1 MNERIA
7 DPARRALDGEL
18 LDKPALRD
26 LVSQAAD
33 NPFDLFYW
41 ASRIREAHF
50 ANKVHLCSIVAGKLG
65 GCGEDC
71 KWCAQ
76 SAASAPGAAGPQR
89 LGIDQIV
96 TAARDAAK
104 LGAGCLGIVNSGRAP
119 SRRDID
125 DVAAACS
132 AIRHDDAS
140 PNLKNLNLCASL
152 GQLTEAQA
160 TRLASAGV
168 RRYNHNLET
177 SRRHFPNVVTTH
189 SYDDRLRT
197 AAVVRAA
204 GLQLCCGCLF
214 GLGETWDDR
223 IDLALTLRDTVRPD
237 VVPLNFL
244 HPVPATP
251 LGGAAPL
258 GPIEILTII
267 AIFRFAIPATRIKV
281 AGGREANLRD
291 MQSWIF
297 HAGATGC
304 LIGNYLTTSG
314 RAPQEDL
321 QMIADLGFQLAQPTE
336 TLKTASAAR

>member
-26 LVSQAAD
+26 LVAQGAD
-33 NPFDLFYW
+33 NPFDLLYW

-96 TAARDAAK
+96 TAARDAAN
-104 LGAGCLGIVNSGRAP
+104 LGAGCLGIVNSGRTP
-119 SRRDID
+119 SPRDID

-140 PNLKNLNLCASL
+140 RNLNLCASL
-152 GQLTEAQA
+152 GQLTEPQA
-160 TRLASAGV
+160 ARLASAGV

-267 AIFRFAIPATRIKV
+267 AIFRFAIPATRLKV

-336 TLKTASAAR
+336 TLKTGSAAR

>member
-7 DPARRALDGEL
+7 DPARRVLGGQL
-18 LDKPALRD
+18 LDKRALRD
-26 LVSQAAD
+26 LVAQAAD
-33 NPFDLFYW
+33 NPFDLLYW

-89 LGIDQIV
+89 LGLDQIV
-96 TAARDAAK
+96 AAARDAAK

-125 DVAAACS
+125 DVAAACD
-132 AIRHDDAS
+132 AIRHDDTAR
-140 PNLKNLNLCASL
+140 NLNLCASL
-152 GQLTEAQA
+152 GQLTEPQA
-160 TRLASAGV
+160 ARLASAGV

-189 SYDDRLRT
+189 TYDDRLRT

-244 HPVPATP
+244 HPVAGTP
-251 LGGAAPL
+251 LGGTAPL
-258 GPIEILTII
+258 SPIEILTII
-267 AIFRFAIPATRIKV
+267 AIFRLAMPATRLKV
-281 AGGREANLRD
+281 AGGREVNLRD

-314 RAPQEDL
+314 RPPREDL
-321 QMIADLGFQLAQPTE
+321 QMIADLGFEVAEPTD
-336 TLKTASAAR
+336 TRKTRWAAR

>member
-26 LVSQAAD
+26 LVAQAAD
-33 NPFDLFYW
+33 NPFDLLYW

-119 SRRDID
+119 SHRDID

-140 PNLKNLNLCASL
+140 RNLNLCASL
-152 GQLTEAQA
+152 GQLTEPQA
-160 TRLASAGV
+160 VQLASAGV

-189 SYDDRLRT
+189 SYDDRLQT

-258 GPIEILTII
+258 DPIEILTII

-314 RAPQEDL
+314 RAPREDL

-336 TLKTASAAR
+336 TLKTGSAAR